1 MVNKQV
7 FSDTYQYFDKSVIVE
22 IIDIF
27 IDECPGRLEALEQN
41 IEEANFDM
49 LRFNAHSLKGVVANF
64 SAPPAFEKVK
74 ELEKMAAGLVEEN
87 KHDFNKA
94 ELLDSLSTIKEMVYE
109 VMDDLKQIKEEYV

>member
-7 FSDTYQYFDKSVIVE
+7 FTDTYQYFDKSVIVE

-27 IDECPGRLEALEQN
+27 IDECPERMTALEQN
-41 IEEANFDM
+41 IKEANFDK

-74 ELEKMAAGLVEEN
+74 ELEKTAAGLVEE
-87 KHDFNKA
+87 KGKEFNKEA
-94 ELLDSLSTIKEMVYE
+94 LLESLATIKTMVYE
-109 VMDDLKQIKEEYV
+109 VMDDLKKIKEEYI